1 MFSCFGHKKQ
11 SSEPAPAPPPRPGS
25 DITVTAERAKSLSLE
40 IARSA
45 STCTTDDDEF
55 QLRLQGYDAS
65 DPEYKALKEEK
76 IKRKS
81 QDMESRR
88 KSQEE
93 YFHKRLQGL

>member
-1 MFSCFGHKKQ
+1 MFSCFGHKKE
-11 SSEPAPAPPPRPGS
+11 SSEPAPAPVVRPGS
-25 DITVTAERAKSLSLE
+25 QVTAERAKSMSLD

-45 STCTTDDDEF
+45 STCTTDDEF
-55 QLRLQGYDAS
+55 QLRLQGYDES
-65 DPEYKALKEEK
+65 DPEFKALKEEK

-93 YFHKRLQGL
+93 YLHKRLEGL